1 MENELI
7 ALEEE
12 GWRALAAGEGAG
24 FYAEHC
30 TDDALMIFPGGMV
43 MDRDA
48 AVQGLRDAPG
58 WAEYTLADWRAT
70 PLGDDAGVVVYHAE
84 AARGRGPVRGADVLH
99 LRPRRRDLASRAA
112 PADAR
117 LGTSRGEQRSR

>member
-58 WAEYTLADWRAT
+58 WAEYTLADWRAA
-70 PLGDDAGVVVYHAE
+70 PLGDDAGVVVYRAE
-84 AARGRGPVRGADVLH
+84 ARREGEAPYVALMSSTYVRDGGTWRLALHQQTPV
-99 LRPRRRDLASRAA
+99 
-112 PADAR
+112 
-117 LGTSRGEQRSR
+117 